1 MADYDLAMTVTRHI
15 ALSPKAICQEVHGEM
30 VILDMESEQY
40 FSLNEVGSKLWR
52 LLESDSNLSLA
63 IIGLLDQYEVEG
75 NQLRR
80 DVELLVAELISV
92 GLVSE
97 SHVAN

>member
-1 MADYDLAMTVTRHI
+1 MADYDLGMTTARHI
-15 ALSPKAICQEVHGEM
+15 ELSPKAICQEVNGDM

-63 IIGLLDQYEVEG
+63 IIALLDQYEVEG
-75 NQLRR
+75 EQLRQ
-80 DVELLVAELISV
+80 DVERLVAELISA
-92 GLVSE
+92 GLASE
-97 SHVAN
+97 SLVA